1 MARLAMAD
9 REKILS
15 LDPVRTSLGELEA
28 LARAKDDA
36 VELFGAQVDA
46 VAVKAGLEPAV
57 LKRYVQ
63 ARVKDKIQKLAQQA
77 AQLQLLFDEFGR
89 GEG

>member
-1 MARLAMAD
+1 MAKLTMGD

-15 LDPVRTSLGELEA
+15 MDPVRTSLSELEA

-36 VELFGAQVDA
+36 AELFGAGVEA
-46 VAVKAGLEPAV
+46 VAVKAGLEPGV
-57 LKRYVQ
+57 LKRYVT
-63 ARVKDKIQKLAQQA
+63 ARVKDKTKQLAQQA

-89 GEG
+89 DA

>member
-1 MARLAMAD
+1 MAKLSMAD
-9 REKILS
+9 REAIIS
-15 LDPVRTSLGELEA
+15 LEVVREGVAELEA

-36 VELFGAQVDA
+36 AELFGAGVEA

-57 LKRYVQ
+57 LKRYVT
-63 ARVKDKIQKLAQQA
+63 ARVQDKTQKLAQQA

-89 GEG
+89 DA

>member
-1 MARLAMAD
+1 MAKLSLAN

-36 VELFGAQVDA
+36 AEVFTAGVDA

-57 LKRYVQ
+57 LKRYVT
-63 ARVKDKIQKLAQQA
+63 ARVQDKTQKLAQQA

-89 GEG
+89 DA

>member
-1 MARLAMAD
+1 MAKLAMHD
-9 REKILS
+9 REAILQ
-15 LDPVRTSLGELEA
+15 LEPVRAGLSELEA

-36 VELFGAQVDA
+36 AELFGAGVDA

-57 LKRYVQ
+57 LKRYVT
-63 ARVKDKIQKLAQQA
+63 ARVRDKTRQLSQQA

-89 GEG
+89 DA

>member
-1 MARLAMAD
+1 MAKLSMAD
-9 REKILS
+9 REAIIS
-15 LDPVRTSLGELEA
+15 LEAVREGLAELET

-36 VELFGAQVDA
+36 AELFGAGVDA

-57 LKRYVQ
+57 LKRYVT
-63 ARVKDKIQKLAQQA
+63 ARVKDKTKQLAQQA

-89 GEG
+89 DA

>member
-1 MARLAMAD
+1 MPKLTMQD

-15 LDPVRTSLGELEA
+15 LDPVRAGLNELEA

-36 VELFGAQVDA
+36 AELFGAGVEA

-57 LKRYVQ
+57 LKRYVT
-63 ARVKDKIQKLAQQA
+63 ARVQDKTQKLAQQA

-89 GEG
+89 DA

>member
-1 MARLAMAD
+1 MAKLSMQD
-9 REKILS
+9 REAIIS
-15 LDPVRTSLGELEA
+15 LEAVREGLAELEA

-36 VELFGAQVDA
+36 AELFGAGVDA

-57 LKRYVQ
+57 LKRYVT
-63 ARVKDKIQKLAQQA
+63 ARVKDKTKQLAQQA

-89 GEG
+89 DA